1 MSKTEKTAGEPEGAK
16 DGKDPISRR
25 GFSKLTVGALG
36 AGALGGAA
44 LAVNYLAPG
53 LLFEPPPRFRA
64 GKPAEYAVNSVT
76 FFADEK
82 VYLVRTG
89 QGFLAESAV
98 CTHQHCLTHW
108 NPRAQLIECP
118 CHGSRY
124 RRDGEVVHGPAP
136 RALPHFALE
145 LQPDGT
151 LLVDKTRTVKL
162 GTLLKV

>member
-1 MSKTEKTAGEPEGAK
+1 M
-16 DGKDPISRR
+16 SRR
-25 GFSKLTVGALG
+25 RFSKLTVGAMG
-36 AGALGGAA
+36 AAALGGAA
-44 LAVNYLAPG
+44 LVANYLDPG
-53 LLFEPPPRFRA
+53 LLFAPPPRFRA

-76 FFADEK
+76 FFGDEK
-82 VYLVRTG
+82 VYLVRTA
-89 QGFLAESAV
+89 QGFFAESAV
-98 CTHQHCLTHW
+98 CTHQHCTTHW
-108 NPRAQLIECP
+108 NPQAQLIECP

-136 RALPHFALE
+136 LPLPHFALL